1 MTDWL
6 LRGDFAQQPL
16 DPYVL
21 LLSIVIAFLGGKLIA
36 WVYMLT
42 HSGLSYSRSFVNSL
56 VLLPVITTL
65 VMNVL
70 QYNLVTAFGMMSVF
84 AIVRFRNILR
94 DTLDTSFILC
104 GLVLG
109 MATGTQR
116 FPIAIVGCFAI
127 CVVLLYLWIT
137 SFGTRHRYDLILN
150 LHWSRPLRD
159 LPDLIMLLERHSWK
173 AHLASQRASEGY
185 EGADLSYRLLLRN
198 PARLED
204 LLSELRALEGVS
216 RVTTMKAEDESEI

>member
-16 DPYVL
+16 DIYVL
-21 LLSIVIAFLGGKLIA
+21 LLSILIAFIGGKLIA
-36 WVYMLT
+36 WTYIIT

-56 VLLPVITTL
+56 ILLPVITTL

-70 QYNLVTAFGMMSVF
+70 QYNLVTAFGMMAVF

-116 FPIAIVGCFAI
+116 FPIAIIGCIAI
-127 CVVLLYLWIT
+127 VAVLFYLWIT
-137 SFGTRHRYDLILN
+137 SFGTRHRFDLILN
-150 LHWSRPLRD
+150 LHWSRPLRELD
-159 LPDLIMLLERHSWK
+159 ELKALLERHAFK
-173 AHLASQRASEGY
+173 THLASQRATEGY

-204 LLSELRALEGVS
+204 LLNELCALEGVS
-216 RVTTMKAEDESEI
+216 RITTMKAEEESEI

>member
-6 LRGDFAQQPL
+6 LRGDIAQQPL
-16 DPYVL
+16 DIYVL
-21 LLSIVIAFLGGKLIA
+21 LLSILIAFLGGKLIA
-36 WVYMLT
+36 WTYIVT

-56 VLLPVITTL
+56 ILLPVIVTL

-70 QYNLVTAFGMMSVF
+70 QYNLVTAFGMMAVF

-116 FPIAIVGCFAI
+116 FSIAVIGCIAIVT
-127 CVVLLYLWIT
+127 LLFYLWIT

-159 LPDLIMLLERHSWK
+159 IPDLSALLERHSWK
-173 AHLASQRASEGY
+173 THLASQRASEGY

-198 PARLED
+198 PARIED
-204 LLSELRALEGVS
+204 LLNELRALEGVS
-216 RVTTMKAEDESEI
+216 RVTTMKSEEESEI

>member
-6 LRGDFAQQPL
+6 LRGDFAQQPI

-21 LLSIVIAFLGGKLIA
+21 LLSLIIAFLGGKLIA

-42 HSGLSYSRSFVNSL
+42 HSGLSYSKSFVNSL

-70 QYNLVTAFGMMSVF
+70 QYNLVTAFGMMAVF

-94 DTLDTSFILC
+94 DTLDTSFVLC
-104 GLVLG
+104 SLVLG

-116 FPIAIVGCFAI
+116 FPIAIVGLFSIA
-127 CVVLLYLWIT
+127 VVLLYLWIT

-159 LPDLIMLLERHSWK
+159 LPDLIALLERHSWR